1 MDFGLKM
8 LTVQQGNGSVL
19 YGRIKARLR
28 EWLPSPI
35 FLPGESY
42 DRGAWWVTEQLT
54 LALSCPEYDGA
65 QTRNDSA
72 TVEFKVFKAFNLCGP
87 QFHYL
92 HLTCFAQEEILNI
105 VSMDRDQSYF
115 EAP

>member
-8 LTVQQGNGSVL
+8 LTIQQGNGSVL

-42 DRGAWWVTEQLT
+42 GQKSLVGYRATNTSTVMPRVTWSPDREQL
-54 LALSCPEYDGA
+54 SDYG
-65 QTRNDSA
+65 
-72 TVEFKVFKAFNLCGP
+72 
-87 QFHYL
+87 
-92 HLTCFAQEEILNI
+92 I
-105 VSMDRDQSYF
+105 
-115 EAP
+115 